1 MELYKE
7 EEQDGEEEGEEEI
20 KETSRGG
27 REKSEE
33 KVTTPSISFAV
44 TQNDDDGANS
54 PPSSLV
60 PHMITLPLLRDCER
74 EVLVRKAVLDD
85 EEEGVP
91 NNVSLL
97 DCSHNN
103 NTSLN
108 VTSNDTSVLDNSLFC
123 YSTPEMLQVVGSR
136 RSPRVLLPKIKIPEF
151 LLADEGKHNL
161 EKEEGDSDE
170 SGDEVEEH
178 FVSVQSP
185 VEEELLVYEER
196 RREEALRRQQERK
209 KRFAVSFS
217 TLSLPFSLQG
227 GRRRQRGWLKMHARG
242 WRRRR

>member
-7 EEQDGEEEGEEEI
+7 EEQVGEEEEGEEEI

-27 REKSEE
+27 RERSEE
-33 KVTTPSISFAV
+33 KVTTPSISFTV
-44 TQNDDDGANS
+44 TQNDDGASS

-74 EVLVRKAVLDD
+74 EVLVRKAVLGD

-91 NNVSLL
+91 NVSLL
-97 DCSHNN
+97 DCSHN

-123 YSTPEMLQVVGSR
+123 YSTPEMLRVVGSR
-136 RSPRVLLPKIKIPEF
+136 RSPRVLLPKIKIPDF
-151 LLADEGKHNL
+151 LHIEDEHDL
-161 EKEEGDSDE
+161 VEEEGDSDE
-170 SGDEVEEH
+170 SSGDEVEEH
-178 FVSVQSP
+178 SVSVQSP

-196 RREEALRRQQERK
+196 RREEALKRQQERK
-209 KRFAVSFS
+209 KRFSIVM
-217 TLSLPFSLQG
+217 TI
-227 GRRRQRGWLKMHARG
+227 
-242 WRRRR
+242 